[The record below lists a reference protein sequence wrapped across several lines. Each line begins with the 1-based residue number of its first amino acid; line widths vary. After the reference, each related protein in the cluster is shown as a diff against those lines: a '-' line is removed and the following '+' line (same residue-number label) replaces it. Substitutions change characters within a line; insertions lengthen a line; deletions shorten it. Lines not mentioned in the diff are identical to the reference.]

1 MRGLAECCI
10 WCAGLTS
17 KLTSL
22 VFVNWSETGVKF
34 TPSHKMSR
42 GRLPLLW
49 IKHIDVFHTSDTRWS
64 CLFFFLHY
72 YYYHLSRSVTKV
84 GNHNTLWRISPAWH
98 MAKSSHQKYVL
109 VLATGPTLQ
118 AATGLTLPQRS
129 SNTSLM
135 ITLLFMLSL
144 PLAVSW
150 ASCWSSLVKFRL
162 ASQVVIFSGL
172 ISVLIW
178 FLMLCNF
185 QNFSKFLVCQ

>member
-1 MRGLAECCI
+1 MSLWFLSLSSWLDCYCSKLLPWMRGLAECCI

-109 VLATGPTLQ
+109 VLARVLRCRQPLDWLFHSEAPTLPSWSPCCSCSPCLLLW
-118 AATGLTLPQRS
+118 AELPAG
-129 SNTSLM
+129 
-135 ITLLFMLSL
+135 
-144 PLAVSW
+144 PHW
-150 ASCWSSLVKFRL
+150 
-162 ASQVVIFSGL
+162 
-172 ISVLIW
+172 
-178 FLMLCNF
+178 
-185 QNFSKFLVCQ
+185 